1 MGYDSFKREGIRIM
15 GANLQITLQDSHGR
29 TTKRSI
35 GFETEA
41 LLADYLT
48 NVTAFCAAL
57 DAITDLELIKTVLA
71 IDITGDEFAG
81 VAGSNVDIGG
91 KFSGWLDT
99 TPPRKA
105 SLGLPGIKTALVD
118 ADGSIPDADAV
129 ATYLNLFEAAA
140 ENNLSHGQQVTAWV
154 KGTLDR

>member
-1 MGYDSFKREGIRIM
+1 M
-15 GANLQITLQDSHGR
+15 GANLQITLQDSKGR

-48 NVTAFCAAL
+48 NVTAYCAAL
-57 DAITDLELIKTVLA
+57 DAITDLALIKTVLA
-71 IDITGDEFAG
+71 IDVTGDEFAG
-81 VAGSNVDIGG
+81 EAGSNVDVGG

-99 TPPRKA
+99 SPPRKA
-105 SLGLPGIKTALVD
+105 SLGLPGLKDALSD
-118 ADGSIPDADAV
+118 SDGSIPDAAAV
-129 ATYLNLFEAAA
+129 ATYLDLFESAG

-154 KGTLDR
+154 KGVLDR